1 MTGTR
6 VKLGKETLAILKN
19 FATLN
24 SNILIHEGNTFQTL
38 TPTKNVMAMA
48 TVEEQFPT
56 KFGVWDLN
64 KFLSTVSLFSDPY
77 FEFEDKF
84 VIIGDENGSSVKYH
98 YCDESVLT
106 IPTRE
111 INMPESVVSITIDQ
125 STFSE
130 LQKASSVL
138 ELPDLSVVPSEDG
151 QTILAVVD
159 DRTDP
164 TSNNFSVTLGEN
176 TCEKDF
182 VFNFKSDLLRM
193 YPGNYTVNFTET
205 VISEFCNNDLDLTY
219 YIALEASS
227 KYGD

>member
-6 VKLGKETLAILKN
+6 VTLGKETLAILKN

-24 SNILIHEGNTFQTL
+24 SNILIYEGSKIQTL
-38 TPTKNVMAMA
+38 TPTKNVMAIAM
-48 TVEEQFPT
+48 VEEDFPT
-56 KFGVWDLN
+56 KFGIWDLN
-64 KFLSTVSLFSDPY
+64 KFLSTVSLFKNPY

-84 VIIGDENGSSVKYH
+84 VIIGDDYGSSVKYH

-106 IPTRE
+106 VPTKE
-111 INMPESVVSITIDQ
+111 INMPESVVSISIDQ
-125 STFSE
+125 STFLE

-138 ELPDLSVVPSEDG
+138 QLPDLSVVPSEDG

-159 DRTDP
+159 DRSDP

-176 TCEKDF
+176 TCEQNF
-182 VFNFKSDLLRM
+182 MFNFKSDLLRM
-193 YPGNYTVNFTET
+193 YPGNYVVNFTET
-205 VISEFCNNDLDLTY
+205 VISEFINSDLDLTY

-227 KYGD
+227 KYGE